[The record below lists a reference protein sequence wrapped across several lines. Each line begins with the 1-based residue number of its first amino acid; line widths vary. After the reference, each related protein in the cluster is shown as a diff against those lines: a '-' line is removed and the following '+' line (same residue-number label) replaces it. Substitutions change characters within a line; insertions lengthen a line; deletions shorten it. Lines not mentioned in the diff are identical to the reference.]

1 MTEIETVTHTQTETQ
16 TETETETTETQT
28 QTETE
33 TTETET
39 EIAYYGIAQLNSFGK
54 PVKYLPFLG
63 VSWTPGK
70 HYWLTA
76 DVAQAW
82 RFADSD
88 AAQETVDLVNSI
100 PGNSPELHV
109 TELDGE
115 GPPLTLQ

>member
-1 MTEIETVTHTQTETQ
+1 V
-16 TETETETTETQT
+16 
-28 QTETE
+28 
-33 TTETET
+33 
-39 EIAYYGIAQLNSFGK
+39 G
-54 PVKYLPFLG
+54 
-63 VSWTPGK
+63 WTPGK
-70 HYWLTA
+70 RYWLTA

-88 AAQETVDLVNSI
+88 AAQQTAGLINSI

>member
-16 TETETETTETQT
+16 TETETATTDTQT

-39 EIAYYGIAQLNSFGK
+39 EIAYYGIAQLNSVGE

-63 VSWTPGK
+63 VGWAPGT

-76 DVAQAW
+76 EVAKAW

-88 AAQETVDLVNSI
+88 AAQETADLINSI
-100 PGNSPELHV
+100 PGNSPALHV
-109 TELDGE
+109 IELDDE
-115 GPPLTLQ
+115 GPPLTPQ